1 MPGDRLGISVHPRA
15 GIFGHFEWHD
25 LRVAEREP
33 SSRSSP
39 LLPGLKSTLD
49 ALLDQ
54 EDPLDAVFTE
64 EQERSRV
71 QAANNFRRS
80 EPDLLAQATPYL
92 WEYYRAT
99 MAEYSPEQ
107 RKEYGIPLV
116 TPSTDIW
123 TQVSITTPPTV
134 ELGRPPLS
142 PARAYISFEGEVSWE
157 PEHGLQ
163 LVVKDGLRVCKVG
176 PYDGHV
182 TNAHAF
188 GDIALLG
195 VVFKR

>member
-1 MPGDRLGISVHPRA
+1 M
-15 GIFGHFEWHD
+15 
-25 LRVAEREP
+25 AEPEP
-33 SSRSSP
+33 SSWSS

-49 ALLDQ
+49 ALLDD
-54 EDPLDAVFTE
+54 EVRHGAVLT
-64 EQERSRV
+64 EQELARV
-71 QAANNFRRS
+71 AAAHNFRRS
-80 EPDLLAQATPYL
+80 EPHLLAQATPYL

-99 MAEYSPEQ
+99 VAEYTPEQ
-107 RKEYGIPLV
+107 CKEYGLPLL

-123 TQVSITTPPTV
+123 THVSIRTPPSI

-163 LVVKDGLRVCKVG
+163 LVVEDGLRICKVG

-182 TNAHAF
+182 TIAHAF
-188 GDIALLG
+188 GDSSLLG